1 MRDAVA
7 ERPRRRVRV
16 AGLVFGVLAAL
27 GVLEAGLRGFVRTGP
42 DGEQSLF
49 GNRLVPNA
57 APPLRTADDDGSSYI
72 RYDPVTGWSPRP
84 LATDPSVPYHTDQHG
99 LRAPSPAARTFD
111 GDPVH
116 VGLFGDSFAHSDEV
130 PYDESLGAALERVAE
145 RTRVLVAGV
154 PAFGTDQA
162 YLRYLALRE
171 HLRFDVVV
179 IGVHPND
186 FFRNAALW
194 TQTGRSKP
202 RFVETPSGLELV
214 NRVPVA
220 GAEFRSVFDDFES
233 WPLARHQFLHVPGAY
248 DRRAS
253 DGSIVLRLLRSL
265 GVNARRA
272 ALYRETTTTGSR
284 NEVHRVTEQVVRAFV
299 RAAEEAGAEAVVAV
313 LPSATHLVDVERGN
327 PWWDGALR
335 RAVEGTGA
343 VVADPTAALLDAAV
357 SRRLPYDR
365 MFTRGGAGHATAE
378 GNALIAE
385 RLRPAVSDA
394 VGRARSR
401 R

>member
-1 MRDAVA
+1 MPSHAPLRADVA

-57 APPLRTADDDGSSYI
+57 APPL
-72 RYDPVTGWSPRP
+72 
-84 LATDPSVPYHTDQHG
+84 
-99 LRAPSPAARTFD
+99 
-111 GDPVH
+111 
-116 VGLFGDSFAHSDEV
+116 
-130 PYDESLGAALERVAE
+130 
-145 RTRVLVAGV
+145 
-154 PAFGTDQA
+154 
-162 YLRYLALRE
+162 
-171 HLRFDVVV
+171 
-179 IGVHPND
+179 
-186 FFRNAALW
+186 
-194 TQTGRSKP
+194 
-202 RFVETPSGLELV
+202 
-214 NRVPVA
+214 
-220 GAEFRSVFDDFES
+220 
-233 WPLARHQFLHVPGAY
+233 
-248 DRRAS
+248 
-253 DGSIVLRLLRSL
+253 
-265 GVNARRA
+265 
-272 ALYRETTTTGSR
+272 YRETTTTGSR

-313 LPSATHLVDVERGN
+313 LPSATHLVDVECGN